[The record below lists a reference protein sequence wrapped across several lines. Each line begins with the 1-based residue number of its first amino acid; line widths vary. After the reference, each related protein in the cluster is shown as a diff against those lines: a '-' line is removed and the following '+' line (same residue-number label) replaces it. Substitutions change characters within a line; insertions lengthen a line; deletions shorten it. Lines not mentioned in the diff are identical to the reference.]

1 MSESLAWEKWSS
13 FSHNRYVEEA
23 ERYSRP
29 GSVAQK
35 KAFFEAHY
43 RKLAAQKAAAA
54 LLEQANNNNATAR
67 EGEGVIDNVN
77 DNDTVSHNAQTNPNP
92 EMVVQVEQDEKVLN
106 VTSDENN
113 AMVRLTASVETS
125 VTPESVKVEGTEAA
139 EMEEVAVVGNS
150 MEVELQN
157 QLEDLDAQREQ
168 NERPSAIVTPI
179 LTPLVKVV
187 MLIYLVES
195 FSFDILR
202 S

>member
-77 DNDTVSHNAQTNPNP
+77 DNDTVSHNAQTNPNS

>member
-1 MSESLAWEKWSS
+1 MGEV
-13 FSHNRYVEEA
+13 VEFLPQPLCGEA

-77 DNDTVSHNAQTNPNP
+77 DNDTVSHNAQTNPNS